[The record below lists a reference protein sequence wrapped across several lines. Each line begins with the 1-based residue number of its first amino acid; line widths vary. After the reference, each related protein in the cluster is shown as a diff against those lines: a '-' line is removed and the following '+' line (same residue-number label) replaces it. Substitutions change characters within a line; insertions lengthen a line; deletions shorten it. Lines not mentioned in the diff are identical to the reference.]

1 MNICIF
7 AKGLPVHI
15 KGGMERHI
23 EDLVNGLIKR
33 SHEITIITTKHPN
46 GIKKEIRENL
56 RIYYVGNKSLK
67 YTKKF
72 YYESAKLFERLHK
85 EEKFDIIHSQS
96 FAGAG
101 IIKYKASKLPIIIT
115 LHGTFLNEIKSALNS
130 NSLKGYVLASYLF
143 LKMLADKS
151 DRLLLSNA
159 NKIIT
164 VSYQLCND
172 VKKQYNIPEE
182 KLIVI
187 PNGININKFRPTNVD
202 DLREKLNLSGKVILT
217 VGRIEKQKGYH
228 LLLKILPDILKNHDV
243 KLVIV
248 GTGSYLPNLKKMAV
262 KLDISDKVIFT
273 GKVSDNDLLKY
284 YNLADIFAFPT
295 LRMEGLPLVI
305 LEAMA
310 CEIPVVASRIGGIP
324 TVIENGRDGFLIEP
338 SNLKELK
345 DKILMLLEDE
355 RLAKRIGK
363 NARSKVVKKFSVDK
377 MVDDTIKVYEEVISN
392 GR

>member
-377 MVDDTIKVYEEVISN
+377 MSDDTIKVYEEVISN